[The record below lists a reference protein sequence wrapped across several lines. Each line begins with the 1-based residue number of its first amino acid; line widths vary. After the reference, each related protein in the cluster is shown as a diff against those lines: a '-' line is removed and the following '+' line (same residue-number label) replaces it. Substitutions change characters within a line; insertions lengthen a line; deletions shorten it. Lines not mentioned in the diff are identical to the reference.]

1 MKILVVEDNQKLA
14 RFLRRALSEEGHVV
28 DVVGEGGHAQE
39 RLAALA
45 YELVILDWMLP
56 DKDGLE
62 VCREL
67 RAQGAAAPI
76 LMLTARASVDERIAG
91 LNAGADDYLAKPFD
105 LGELLARVRALGR
118 RGPANVTVELGP
130 LRLDALS
137 RVIYLDGAAL
147 GLTPRE
153 YAVLEQLIRA
163 RGDAVTKTE
172 FLDKVWGLAFDPG
185 SNIVE
190 VHVKKVRDKLGARAQ
205 LIRTLRGV
213 GYRLDVDAASE
224 APG

>member
-28 DVVGEGGHAQE
+28 DLVGEGGHALQ
-39 RLAALA
+39 RLAELA

-56 DKDGLE
+56 DMDGLE

-67 RAQGAAAPI
+67 RAEGAAAPI
-76 LMLTARASVDERIAG
+76 LMLTARASVEERIAG

-118 RGPANVTVELGP
+118 RGPANTQVTLGP
-130 LRLDALS
+130 LRLDALE
-137 RVIYLDGAAL
+137 RVIYLDGAPL

-153 YAVLEQLIRA
+153 YAVLEQLVRA
-163 RGDAVTKTE
+163 RGQAVTKTE
-172 FLDKVWGLAFDPG
+172 FLDKVWSLAFDPG
-185 SNIVE
+185 SNVVE
-190 VHVKKVRDKLGARAQ
+190 VHIKKVRDKLGARAT
-205 LIRTLRGV
+205 LIETLRGV
-213 GYRLDVDAASE
+213 GYRLNLEGA
-224 APG
+224 G